1 MCIAFL
7 PFPTELMVEYG
18 QQQFSIV
25 FYASSMA
32 VTGLVLA
39 ALWFYAVKD
48 HRLVAEDIDPVLVH
62 HYSQQAVLLPLVFLV
77 SIGLSLLLGPI
88 AANLFWILIVV
99 AYFMSPRVHD

>member
-1 MCIAFL
+1 MA
-7 PFPTELMVEYG
+7 EYP
-18 QQQFSIV
+18 QHQFSIV

-48 HRLVAEDIDPVLVH
+48 YRLVAADLDPALVH
-62 HYSQQAVLLPLVFLV
+62 HYSLHAVLLPLVFLV
-77 SIGLSLLLGPI
+77 SIGLSLLLGPT

-99 AYFMSPRVHD
+99 AYFVSPRVHD